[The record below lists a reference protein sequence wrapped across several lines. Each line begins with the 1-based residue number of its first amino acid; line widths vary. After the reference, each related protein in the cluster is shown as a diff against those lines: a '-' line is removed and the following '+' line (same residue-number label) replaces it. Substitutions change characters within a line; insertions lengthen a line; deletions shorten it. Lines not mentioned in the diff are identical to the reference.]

1 MFKCSQSR
9 KFSYRTAAT
18 QRDVSNI
25 TIKQTYVGP
34 VNVDGGSLKIAFNPG
49 LNFIMS
55 EQGKQYLTMYDQFRF
70 QGFKIKFTPNITG
83 ANANYMTYTRWFR
96 DAAPASTYIV
106 PNTDFKAPTGFSPL
120 ILLGLRKEVQIV
132 NAQSTQSRY
141 INNNV
146 QNNMYGS
153 IYATDIQ
160 GRYRD
165 WETDRKSTRLNSSHI
180 TRSRM
185 PSSA

>member
-1 MFKCSQSR
+1 
-9 KFSYRTAAT
+9 
-18 QRDVSNI
+18 
-25 TIKQTYVGP
+25 
-34 VNVDGGSLKIAFNPG
+34 
-49 LNFIMS
+49 
-55 EQGKQYLTMYDQFRF
+55 MYDQFRF

-120 ILLGLRKEVQIV
+120 ILFGLRKEVQIV

-160 GRYRD
+160 EKSSYVPSFKIYEMLRD
-165 WETDRKSTRLNSSHI
+165 PQGAIREMSPGLIDDVNAALDTALEFYPTWVIHA
-180 TRSRM
+180 
-185 PSSA
+185 PSVNVATIDLSFEVTINLTVRGAAVMNPLVEQSAQPV